1 MCVLSYVTSADSRVV
16 AVAILATLLSLM
28 GAGFLVFL
36 KRKTLVHLLFTNKK
50 TTMEKLRYSRTP
62 PPTPV
67 FHLMFWISRQNTFIE
82 MLSCRDGYL
91 VEMTEILFL
100 ICVMVSLW

>member
-50 TTMEKLRYSRTP
+50 TTMEKLRYSMTP

-67 FHLMFWISRQNTFIE
+67 FTLMFCMSR
-82 MLSCRDGYL
+82 
-91 VEMTEILFL
+91 
-100 ICVMVSLW
+100 